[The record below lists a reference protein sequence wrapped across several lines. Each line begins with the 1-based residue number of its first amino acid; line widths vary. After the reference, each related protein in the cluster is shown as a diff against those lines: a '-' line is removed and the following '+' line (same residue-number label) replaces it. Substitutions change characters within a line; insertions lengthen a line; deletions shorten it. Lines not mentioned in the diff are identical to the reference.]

1 MPDATSKTHWPGQG
15 LTAREQQVLRELA
28 DGHPSKGIADRLGIS
43 ENTVETHRKNI
54 YSKLG
59 IHSATEAVRVA
70 VKTFLL

>member
-1 MPDATSKTHWPGQG
+1 MPDASPNPNYHGAG
-15 LTAREQQVLRELA
+15 LTPREQQVLRELA